1 MKNPSNME
9 TKLYE
14 IQVKKRGNYI
24 PLDGIEYT
32 LQEANAKMKDLC
44 INSPGTIFRRHYLRT
59 ANTETLSIHNHK

>member
-1 MKNPSNME
+1 ME

-24 PLDGIEYT
+24 PLDGIECT